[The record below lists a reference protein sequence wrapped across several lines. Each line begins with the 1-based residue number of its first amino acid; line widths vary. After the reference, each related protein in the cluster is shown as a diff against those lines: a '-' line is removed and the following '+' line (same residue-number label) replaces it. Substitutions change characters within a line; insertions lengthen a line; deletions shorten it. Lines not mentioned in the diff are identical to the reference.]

1 MRNGAPTANGGSPFR
16 PADRTP
22 ELSVS
27 GFVVIASCLVFGALL
42 LAVPPFFLS
51 FDEAKYIGI
60 GYNVLDGLGPRTPFG
75 DYHLLHAPVWATVL
89 VLPETWLGIAPLD
102 TGHALNAIAG
112 IGLVLL
118 AGILGW
124 RIRPAVGAIAATGVV
139 GVTYVHD
146 LTRTARL
153 DLPAAF
159 LVVLFLVVGLDAF
172 RRGGVPRAVLA
183 GALFAIAFLVKEIAL
198 PLAPVPVAA
207 GILAGRP
214 WRALA
219 VSAGWMTGIA
229 AVGVSWWFLFVA
241 DVSGVVYRLGT
252 PAWTLG
258 PIGAAIA
265 GVALLGIFAERIPT
279 SRRIDAFS
287 QRLGL
292 ETGGRGRVVLVG
304 ALTAAWCVT
313 LLSVF
318 SGALEKLGTDLLD
331 PAQIRRYASTWLRG
345 GLAIVAAAG
354 ALGVLLSIPAWRA
367 APARGRRALIEL
379 WLAVICSVPLLVL
392 VIGLGEPPRNYLA
405 QVAMLAAL
413 SGAGWLWLGETI
425 VGALRWPE
433 HRPRLAA
440 AAMPASLLALLVAS
454 SGVLAQ
460 HALTF
465 RETRTGVAR
474 AAAIT
479 TSVDWVRANVPNG
492 STVAIGSFLSYEIS
506 LGLRGTHRTTQVRH
520 VLTIA
525 DPVAPRG
532 VRIFD
537 AAATDDWIALDIAPR
552 NINEFQGFAAER
564 LGAML
569 QDRGVEV
576 WIYATEGPTSAPT
589 VIHALAETTGIEELA
604 RWSWPSGTIPL
615 DVHVYGIDPD
625 RLAFDTDRIHVSTE
639 ALERLVVMLEDAGPA
654 GAATAANLADRV
666 VISPPSPSAEPL
678 MARLRAAAGQ

>member
-1 MRNGAPTANGGSPFR
+1 MRNGAPTSNGGSPFR
-16 PADRTP
+16 PAGPTP
-22 ELSVS
+22 EMPVS

-42 LAVPPFFLS
+42 LPVPPFFLS

-75 DYHLLHAPVWATVL
+75 DYHLLHAPIWATVL
-89 VLPETWLGIAPLD
+89 VLPQAWLGIAPLD
-102 TGHALNAIAG
+102 TGHALNAASG

-124 RIRPAVGAIAATGVV
+124 RIRPAVGAIAAAGVV

-153 DLPAAF
+153 DLPAAI

-172 RRGGVPRAVLA
+172 RRGGVPRAILA
-183 GALFAIAFLVKEIAL
+183 GALFALAFLVKEIAL
-198 PLAPVPVAA
+198 PLAPVPILAA
-207 GILAGRP
+207 ILAGRP

-219 VSAGWMTGIA
+219 ISAGWMTGIA
-229 AVGVSWWFLFVA
+229 AVGVSWWFVFVA

-258 PIGAAIA
+258 PIAAAI
-265 GVALLGIFAERIPT
+265 GVVALLGIFAERIPT
-279 SRRIDAFS
+279 SPWIDALG

-292 ETGGRGRVVLVG
+292 ASGGRGRIILVG

-313 LLSVF
+313 LLGVF

-354 ALGVLLSIPAWRA
+354 ALGVLLSIAAWRA
-367 APARGRRALIEL
+367 APAGGRSALTEL

-405 QVAMLAAL
+405 QIAMLAGL
-413 SGAGWLWLGETI
+413 SGAGWLWLGEAL
-425 VGALRWPE
+425 VRALRWPV

-440 AAMPASLLALLVAS
+440 AAIPVALLALLAAS

-465 RETRTGVAR
+465 RETRTGIAR

-479 TSVDWVRANVPNG
+479 NSVDWVRANVPKG

-506 LGLRGTHRTTQVRH
+506 LGLRETHRTTQVRH
-520 VLTIA
+520 VLTIG
-525 DPVAPRG
+525 DPIAPRG
-532 VRIFD
+532 VRIFG

-564 LGAML
+564 LAAML
-569 QDRGVEV
+569 QARGVEV

-589 VIHALAETTGIEELA
+589 VVHALAETTGFEELA
-604 RWSWPSGTIPL
+604 RWSWPSGSVPV

-625 RLAFDTDRIHVSTE
+625 RVAFDTDGIHVSIE
-639 ALERLVVMLEDAGPA
+639 ALERLVVMLEAAGPT
-654 GAATAANLADRV
+654 GAATAANLADHV
-666 VISPPSPSAEPL
+666 VISPSSSAAEPL
-678 MARLRAAAGQ
+678 MERLRSVAGR

>member
-1 MRNGAPTANGGSPFR
+1 MRSGASTSDGVSASR
-16 PADRTP
+16 PADRTA
-22 ELSVS
+22 ELNVS
-27 GFVVIASCLVFGALL
+27 RFVVIASCLVFGAFLR
-42 LAVPPFFLS
+42 AVPPFFLS

-89 VLPETWLGIAPLD
+89 VLPEAWLGIAPLD
-102 TGHALNAIAG
+102 TGHVLNAIAG

-124 RIRPAVGAIAATGVV
+124 RIRPAVGAIAAAGVV

-153 DLPAAF
+153 DVPAAF

-172 RRGGVPRAVLA
+172 RHGGARRAIVA
-183 GALFAIAFLVKEIAL
+183 GALFALAFLVKEIAL
-198 PLAPVPVAA
+198 PLAPVPALA

-214 WRALA
+214 LRALA
-219 VSAGWMTGIA
+219 VSAGWMVLIA
-229 AVGVSWWFLFVA
+229 AVGVSWWFLLVA

-265 GVALLGIFAERIPT
+265 LVSLLGILAERLPTSARIDALGHRLDTGDRGRGVLAGVLTAAWFVALLGVFA
-279 SRRIDAFS
+279 
-287 QRLGL
+287 
-292 ETGGRGRVVLVG
+292 
-304 ALTAAWCVT
+304 
-313 LLSVF
+313 
-318 SGALEKLGTDLLD
+318 GALEKLGTDLLD
-331 PAQIRRYASTWLRG
+331 PAQIGRYASTWLRG

-354 ALGVLLSIPAWRA
+354 ALGVMLSLLAWRA
-367 APARGRRALIEL
+367 APTRGRTALTEL
-379 WLAVICSVPLLVL
+379 WLATICGVPLLVL
-392 VIGLGEPPRNYLA
+392 IIELGEPPRNFLA
-405 QVAMLAAL
+405 QVSMLAAL
-413 SGAGWLWLGETI
+413 SGAGWLWLGEAVI
-425 VGALRWPE
+425 RALRWPDQ
-433 HRPRLAA
+433 RPRLAA
-440 AAMPASLLALLVAS
+440 AAIPVGLLALFVAS

-479 TSVDWVRANVPNG
+479 TSVDWVRGNVPKG

-520 VLTIA
+520 VLTIG

-532 VRIFD
+532 VRIFG
-537 AAATDDWIALDIAPR
+537 AATTDDWIALDIAPR

-564 LGAML
+564 LAAVL
-569 QDRGVEV
+569 QKSGVGF

-589 VIHALAETTGIEELA
+589 VIHALAETPGVEELA
-604 RWSWPSGTIPL
+604 RWSWPSGAVPVE
-615 DVHVYGIDPD
+615 VHVYGIDPA

-639 ALERLVVMLEDAGPA
+639 ALERLVVMLEAAGPA
-654 GAATAANLADRV
+654 GVATAVNLAEHV
-666 VISPPSPSAEPL
+666 VVSPPSPSADPL
-678 MARLRAAAGQ
+678 MARLRAAAGR